1 MPVRSTVTRKG
12 VELVYWT
19 WPGAAPPTLLLH
31 GIGNYGRYWDLFAD
45 AITDALAVLDRIG
58 IKRAVIVG
66 HSMGGLHSINLA
78 ARHPERVLALV
89 IVDASPDPLPQG
101 AERAQRLLT
110 GRPERFA
117 DRAAARAYLERTS
130 PGYAAAVYENRLA
143 FAFREEDGG
152 LVWRSDAGALRRIMS
167 GRMPAEDRWDALAS
181 ITCPTLVV
189 RGTRSN
195 VLSEDVARRMVQT
208 LADGRLMELD
218 GRCRVRGHCRR
229 VRQRGR
235 SRRDTVPD
243 PARGHSDDHHGVEPA
258 DRDGPRRRSHPDRA
272 RRGHQLAARA
282 SRRDRPGTS
291 GTELHARAGHAGDL
305 VRRLRRTL
313 ADQGER
319 GHELPERF
327 AVPDAARGFQR
338 DSRGTALTQLPRSF
352 RILSAIGAATSPTFA
367 RTMTV

>member
-45 AITDALAVLDRIG
+45 AITGRLQLVAPDARGHGESGRPAEGYASADFAADALAVLDRLRIE
-58 IKRAVIVG
+58 RAVIVG

-218 GRCRVRGHCRR
+218 
-229 VRQRGR
+229 
-235 SRRDTVPD
+235 
-243 PARGHSDDHHGVEPA
+243 
-258 DRDGPRRRSHPDRA
+258 
-272 RRGHQLAARA
+272 
-282 SRRDRPGTS
+282 
-291 GTELHARAGHAGDL
+291 AGHNVPL
-305 VRRLRRTL
+305 ERPREL
-313 ADQGER
+313 ADA
-319 GHELPERF
+319 
-327 AVPDAARGFQR
+327 AVV
-338 DSRGTALTQLPRSF
+338 L
-352 RILSAIGAATSPTFA
+352 AT
-367 RTMTV
+367 